1 MEDSEPE
8 SPAKAKRVSAAIKKP
23 KATTQG
29 DPEKKRAPAIDDEED
44 LDISGDE
51 QPEPPSDDEGL
62 GDDDNFEDPED
73 FESEHAK
80 WAPKAFQSKSR
91 EDLAADFQAW
101 LAQEEGKRKEM

>member
-8 SPAKAKRVSAAIKKP
+8 APAKAKKVSAGIKKP

-29 DPEKKRAPAIDDEED
+29 DPEKKRAPAIDEEE
-44 LDISGDE
+44 DISGDE

-62 GDDDNFEDPED
+62 GDDDDFEDPED

-80 WAPKAFQSKSR
+80 WVPKAFQSKSK